1 VWPYLKF
8 FKCRSREEFEMLW
21 KRHPEVKG
29 PVEEYQRLSWNKRRR
44 LLADYWEKQRRD
56 AQAATDYAHDEGR
69 EQGLAVG
76 LEQGRAE
83 SRQALTEKDQALAEK
98 DREIEELQRKL
109 REMGRD

>member
-1 VWPYLKF
+1 LKF

-29 PVEEYQRLSWNKRRR
+29 AVEEYQRLSWNKRRR

-56 AQAATDYAHDEGR
+56 AQAATDYAHDEGL
-69 EQGLAVG
+69 EQG

-83 SRQALTEKDQALAEK
+83 SRQALMEKDQ
-98 DREIEELQRKL
+98 EILELQRKL